1 MELFSMKEDKNLTSG
16 QEKNSDVYKTEM
28 ISGGCP
34 RAPDEKVGKDYWN
47 SSIYLNKFWGNL
59 SAEE

>member
-16 QEKNSDVYKTEM
+16 QEKNSDFSKTEM

-34 RAPDEKVGKDYWN
+34 RAPEKVGKDYWK
-47 SSIYLNKFWGNL
+47 SSIYLNKFGGNL